1 MSGVIGWLDRRLSI
15 AALILSFWALYW
27 GLNGAD
33 EFFNGTSEPN
43 LAVTFGVVHDAAGQ
57 PLYKLHPLQPIGWYG
72 ISQAPRFV
80 AYFGQLGMGAGAA
93 LAVLYAFCVLQLML
107 AALFATVLVRRD
119 LALGHLAFKAGLAI
133 FALLCVGDILFGDRM
148 ELWHHGTYFALTVVS
163 YDLWYR
169 AERYHRTR
177 EILGAT

>member
-1 MSGVIGWLDRRLSI
+1 MSNLVDWLDRRVSI

-43 LAVTFGVVHDAAGQ
+43 LAVTFGMVHDAAGQ

-72 ISQAPRFV
+72 VSQAPRFI
-80 AYFGQLGMGAGAA
+80 AYFGQLGIGASTA
-93 LAVLYAFCVLQLML
+93 LAVLYTFCVLQLVL
-107 AALFATVLVRRD
+107 AALFATLLVWRERVLC
-119 LALGHLAFKAGLAI
+119 HLAFKAGLAM
-133 FALLCVGDILFGDRM
+133 FALLAVGDILFGDRM
-148 ELWHHGTYFALTVVS
+148 ELWHHGTYFALSVVS

-169 AERYHRTR
+169 ADRYHHTR
-177 EILGAT
+177 EILGAA